1 MLYNFREHIKNH
13 KPVSITLQCKNHFI
27 LSRATI
33 TLPIPLVSN
42 LRFSMFKKTL
52 FAILILI
59 PVFIQ
64 AKESKINAALKEL
77 DACIEKRAS
86 FEEIKKQRIKNLEGK
101 FYRANVSLADR
112 YQLSLALFSEYRSY
126 KYDSAYT
133 FAERML
139 GFAEKIKDPNFIAE
153 SKMNLAFSCVS
164 AGLYKEASE
173 ISNSIDSSQLKTSC
187 KADLYAFLST
197 LNIDMA
203 DFVTEPYYTKY
214 RQNSLNYCRNSISL
228 FKKESPEWYMAKI
241 RESQLDDK
249 YPTAI
254 VIAEKYLSA
263 RHPGLH
269 DYAIVASTLGYFYQ
283 IRRDTT
289 KAILYFSEAATADLQ
304 MATKETSAI
313 RQLAELLY
321 TRGDIQRA
329 YSYAILALDDANF
342 YNARQ
347 RKIEVGRVLPIIETG
362 RFEIIKQQKDKLL
375 IYAGII
381 SILFVLFM
389 VSWLIILKQKKRLNT
404 ARLLILK
411 QNTDLLETNEQ
422 LTEVQT
428 KIRKQNMDLVQ
439 INERLKEVHHIKD
452 EYIGYFFSTNSAYI
466 DKTEDFRRMVVRK
479 IRNRQFDELLELSAA
494 TDLRKE
500 REDMFDLFDQIFMK
514 LFPDFVVRYNQLFKE
529 EDRIYIK
536 PDGML
541 TPEIRIFAL
550 IRLGITESERIAQF
564 LDFSLSTVKNYK
576 TKAKNRSFISNDVF
590 EHKIMEIESVKS
602 DIQ

>member
-1 MLYNFREHIKNH
+1 ML
-13 KPVSITLQCKNHFI
+13 
-27 LSRATI
+27 
-33 TLPIPLVSN
+33 
-42 LRFSMFKKTL
+42 KKTL
-52 FAILILI
+52 FVILILI
-59 PVFIQ
+59 PVFVQ

-86 FEEIKKQRIKNLEGK
+86 FEEIKKQRIKSLEGK
-101 FYRANVSLADR
+101 FYRANSSLANR
-112 YQLSLALFSEYRSY
+112 YQLSVALFNEYRSY

-139 GFAEKIKDPNFIAE
+139 GYAEKIKDPNFIAE
-153 SKMNLAFSCVS
+153 SKINLAFSCVS

-173 ISNSIDSSQLKTSC
+173 ISNSIDSTHLNTSC
-187 KADLYAFLST
+187 KADMYAFLST

-203 DFVTEPYYTKY
+203 DFVTEPYRTKY
-214 RQNSLNYCRNSISL
+214 RQKSLRYCRNSISL
-228 FKKESPEWYMAKI
+228 FRKESPEWYMAKI
-241 RESQLDDK
+241 RESQLVDK
-249 YPTAI
+249 YPMAI

-269 DYAIVASTLGYFYQ
+269 DYAIVTSTLGYFYQ
-283 IRRDTT
+283 IKRDTT
-289 KAILYFSEAATADLQ
+289 KAVLYFSAAATADLQ

-313 RQLAELLY
+313 RQVAELLY

-347 RKIEVGRVLPIIETG
+347 RKIEVGRVLPIIEAG

-389 VSWLIILKQKKRLNT
+389 VSWLIILKQKKRLNS
-404 ARLLILK
+404 ARLVILK
-411 QNTDLLETNEQ
+411 QNTDLLESNDQ
-422 LTEVQT
+422 LTEVQK
-428 KIRKQNMDLVQ
+428 KISKQNMDLVQ
-439 INERLKEVHHIKD
+439 INERLKEVHRIKD
-452 EYIGYFFSTNSAYI
+452 EYIGYFFSTNSDYI
-466 DKTEDFRRMVVRK
+466 DKTEDFRKMVVRK
-479 IRNRQFDELLELSAA
+479 IRNRQFDELIELSAS

-529 EDRIYIK
+529 EDRIFIK

-576 TKAKNRSFISNDVF
+576 TKAKNRSFISNDLF
-590 EHKIMEIESVKS
+590 EHKIMEIESVKT

>member
-1 MLYNFREHIKNH
+1 MQPHCHSISYNKLRITN
-13 KPVSITLQCKNHFI
+13 PVTITLQCENHFI

-33 TLPIPLVSN
+33 LLPIPLVSN

-64 AKESKINAALKEL
+64 AKESKINAALKDL
-77 DACIEKRAS
+77 DACIDKRIS
-86 FEEIKKQRIKNLEGK
+86 FEEIKKQRIQNLEARY
-101 FYRANVSLADR
+101 FRANVSLANR
-112 YQLSLALFSEYRSY
+112 YKLSEALFNEYRSY

-133 FAERML
+133 FAGRML
-139 GFAEKIKDPNFIAE
+139 DYAEKIKNPNFIAE
-153 SKMNLAFSCVS
+153 SKINLAFSCVS
-164 AGLYKEASE
+164 AGLFKEASE
-173 ISNSIDSSQLKTSC
+173 ISNSIDSTHITLKC

-203 DFVTEPYYTKY
+203 DFTTEPYSSRY
-214 RQNSLNYCRNSISL
+214 RKNSLLYCRNSIAL
-228 FKKESPEWYMAKI
+228 YKKQSPEGIMAKI
-241 RESQLDDK
+241 RECQLENN
-249 YPTAI
+249 YPKAI
-254 VIAEKYLSA
+254 IIAEQYISA
-263 RHPGLH
+263 KHPGMH

-283 IRRDTT
+283 ISRDTT
-289 KAILYFSEAATADLQ
+289 KAIIYFSAAATADLQ

-313 RQLAELLY
+313 RQVAELLY
-321 TRGDIQRA
+321 TRGDVQRA
-329 YSYAILALDDANF
+329 YSYAIMALDDANF

-347 RKIEVGRVLPIIETG
+347 RKIEVGRVLPIIEAG

-381 SILFVLFM
+381 SILFVLFL
-389 VSWLIILKQKKRLNT
+389 VSWFIILKQKKRLDS

-422 LTEVQT
+422 LTDVQK
-428 KIRKQNMDLVQ
+428 KISKQNVDLVH
-439 INERLKEVHHIKD
+439 INERLKEVHRIKD

-466 DKTEDFRRMVVRK
+466 DKTEDFRKMVVRK
-479 IRNRQFDELLELSAA
+479 IRNRQFDELIELSAS

-514 LFPDFVVRYNQLFKE
+514 LFPDFVTRYNQLFKE
-529 EDRIYIK
+529 EDRIFIK

-550 IRLGITESERIAQF
+550 IRLGIT
-564 LDFSLSTVKNYK
+564 
-576 TKAKNRSFISNDVF
+576 
-590 EHKIMEIESVKS
+590 
-602 DIQ
+602 

>member
-1 MLYNFREHIKNH
+1 ML
-13 KPVSITLQCKNHFI
+13 
-27 LSRATI
+27 
-33 TLPIPLVSN
+33 
-42 LRFSMFKKTL
+42 KKTL
-52 FAILILI
+52 FVILILI
-59 PVFIQ
+59 PVFVQ

-86 FEEIKKQRIKNLEGK
+86 FEEIKKQRIKSLEGK
-101 FYRANVSLADR
+101 FYRANSSLANR
-112 YQLSLALFSEYRSY
+112 YQLSVALFNEYRSY

-139 GFAEKIKDPNFIAE
+139 GYAEKIKDPNFIAE
-153 SKMNLAFSCVS
+153 SKINLAFSCVS

-173 ISNSIDSSQLKTSC
+173 ISNSIDSTHLNTSC
-187 KADLYAFLST
+187 KADMYAFLST

-203 DFVTEPYYTKY
+203 DFVTEPYRTKY
-214 RQNSLNYCRNSISL
+214 RQKSLRYCRNSISL
-228 FKKESPEWYMAKI
+228 FRKESPEWYMAKI
-241 RESQLDDK
+241 RESQLVDK
-249 YPTAI
+249 YPMAI

-269 DYAIVASTLGYFYQ
+269 DYAIVTSTLGYFYQ
-283 IRRDTT
+283 IKRDTT
-289 KAILYFSEAATADLQ
+289 KAVLYFSAAATADLQ

-313 RQLAELLY
+313 RQVAELLY

-347 RKIEVGRVLPIIETG
+347 RKIEVGRVLPIIEAG

-381 SILFVLFM
+381 SILFALFM
-389 VSWLIILKQKKRLNT
+389 VSWFIILKQKKRLNS
-404 ARLLILK
+404 ARLMILK
-411 QNTDLLETNEQ
+411 QNTDLLESNEQ
-422 LTEVQT
+422 LTDVQK
-428 KIRKQNMDLVQ
+428 KISKQNVDLVH
-439 INERLKEVHHIKD
+439 INERLKEVHRIKD

-466 DKTEDFRRMVVRK
+466 DRTEDFRKMVVRK
-479 IRNRQFDELLELSAA
+479 IRNRQFDELIELSAS

-500 REDMFDLFDQIFMK
+500 REDMFDLFDQIFRK
-514 LFPDFVVRYNQLFKE
+514 LFPDFVTRYNQLFKE
-529 EDRIYIK
+529 EDRIFIK

-576 TKAKNRSFISNDVF
+576 TKAKNRSFISNDLF
-590 EHKIMEIESVKS
+590 EHKIMEIESIKTE
-602 DIQ
+602 IQ